1 MAMKDMD
8 AALQLVARNDR
19 QADFVGKRSTEMV
32 ADAESALGVR
42 FPPTYRKFLTELGAG
57 DIAGEEFYGVTT
69 NTFVSSSVPN
79 GIWLTLEERK
89 GGLPSPLVIVYATG
103 DGTWFALDTSE
114 VDSQGESPV
123 VSWTPGS
130 SMSNRRLVR
139 VADDFGQFFL
149 HTIREALSGLD
160 RTVS

>member
-42 FPPTYRKFLTELGAG
+42 FPPTYRKFPTELGAG

-69 NTFVSSSVPN
+69 NTLASSSVPN

-103 DGTWFALDTSE
+103 DGTWFALDTS
-114 VDSQGESPV
+114 GLTARASPE
-123 VSWTPGS
+123 WF
-130 SMSNRRLVR
+130 R
-139 VADDFGQFFL
+139 
-149 HTIREALSGLD
+149 GL
-160 RTVS
+160 RAYRCQTVGRCG

>member
-57 DIAGEEFYGVTT
+57 DIAGEEFYTIPAADT
-69 NTFVSSSVPN
+69 
-79 GIWLTLEERK
+79 WLTVTAVNGSVVDLMTQSGR
-89 GGLPSPLVIVYATG
+89 VYHFDLT
-103 DGTWFALDTSE
+103 TKSY
-114 VDSQGESPV
+114 
-123 VSWTPGS
+123 
-130 SMSNRRLVR
+130 R
-139 VADDFGQFFL
+139 
-149 HTIREALSGLD
+149 
-160 RTVS
+160 